1 MADHATGKQI
11 QSTVRADGTL
21 KISLET
27 VPTPEPESAEVVVQV
42 QASPINPSDLG
53 LLFGGADM
61 TTARIEDGAVIAD
74 IPEAMM
80 RAMARTGRPGP
91 AGGQRGGG
99 RRGRSR

>member
-27 VPTPEPESAEVVVQV
+27 VPTPEPDSAEVVVQV

-61 TTARIEDGAVIAD
+61 TTV
-74 IPEAMM
+74 
-80 RAMARTGRPGP
+80 
-91 AGGQRGGG
+91 
-99 RRGRSR
+99 